1 MKTLV
6 VRINTLE
13 AAGQTFVEALRSA
26 QAGNGNP
33 VKRLHSIGFVSY
45 AAMHRVLSPARL
57 DIVRTM
63 AGQGP
68 LSIREVARRVERDF
82 KAVHT
87 DVTMLVNAG
96 VIDRDDGEIVFP
108 YDRIHFEFD
117 IEVAA

>member
-1 MKTLV
+1 MKTLG
-6 VRINTLE
+6 VRIETLD
-13 AAGQTFVEALRSA
+13 AAGQSFVEAL
-26 QAGNGNP
+26 QAARAGKAVNRP
-33 VKRLHSIGFVSY
+33 HSIGFASY

-68 LSIREVARRVERDF
+68 MSIRELARRVGRDF
-82 KAVHT
+82 KAIHT
-87 DVTMLVNAG
+87 DVTMLINAG
-96 VIDRDDGEIVFP
+96 VIDRDGGGIVFP

>member
-6 VRINTLE
+6 VRIETPD
-13 AAGQTFVEALRSA
+13 AAGRSFIDAVRAA
-26 QAGNGNP
+26 QAGNP
-33 VKRLHSIGFVSY
+33 VEQLHSIGFASY

-57 DIVRTM
+57 EIVRMM
-63 AGQGP
+63 AGQGA
-68 LSIREVARRVERDF
+68 LSIREVARRVGRDF

-87 DVTMLVNAG
+87 DVTTLVNAG
-96 VIDRDDGEIVFP
+96 IIDRASGSVVFP